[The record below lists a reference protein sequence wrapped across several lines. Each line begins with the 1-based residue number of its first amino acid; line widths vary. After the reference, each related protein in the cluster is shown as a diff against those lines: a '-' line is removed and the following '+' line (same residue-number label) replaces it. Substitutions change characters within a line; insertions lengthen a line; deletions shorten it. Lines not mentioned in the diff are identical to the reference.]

1 MSSIGLHLKKPL
13 RTEFNMNEEIENQEP
28 DKMDHLMTLSNQ
40 VSRSCVAVIDAMSQ
54 RGAVKGEEMSTLG
67 KPRDDAVQ
75 IIQLVETIQQEKA
88 MEEE

>member
-1 MSSIGLHLKKPL
+1 
-13 RTEFNMNEEIENQEP
+13 MNEEIENQEP
-28 DKMDHLMTLSNQ
+28 DKKDHLMTLSNQ
-40 VSRSCVAVIDAMSQ
+40 VSRSCGDVIDAMSQ

-67 KPRDDAVQ
+67 KLRDDAVQ